1 MYKWARGLLL
11 LVSVSLLLINPEL
24 AMSQAV
30 KVKSDTAAI
39 ALQDSIKKDGGAN
52 SGKKTEAEIELTEIT
67 IEAVV
72 EKPSV
77 AILPKRIEPQFEEM
91 EFIDRSFEKE
101 LKKVPDKPLI
111 IDDRLAA
118 PQKIEN
124 LKQML
129 IQKKKEKAN

>member
-1 MYKWARGLLL
+1 MHKWAIGLLL
-11 LVSVSLLLINPEL
+11 LVSISLLLIIPES
-24 AMSQAV
+24 AISQAA
-30 KVKSDTAAI
+30 KAKSDTAAI
-39 ALQDSIKKDGGAN
+39 ALQDSVKKDGGAN
-52 SGKKTEAEIELTEIT
+52 SGKKIEAEIELTEIT

-111 IDDRLAA
+111 MDDRLAV

-124 LKQML
+124 LKQKL

>member
-1 MYKWARGLLL
+1 VYKWARGLLL

-39 ALQDSIKKDGGAN
+39 ALQDSIKKDGSAN

>member
-39 ALQDSIKKDGGAN
+39 ALQDSIKKDGSAN